1 MPTHVLYVLFYLL
14 PPCTVYLQLHEL
26 ICMYIYVPTHSTGTN
41 LIHDIFEGS
50 KATRVLHVK
59 NIKTHDSESRGQEE
73 AAVRDE

>member
-1 MPTHVLYVLFYLL
+1 
-14 PPCTVYLQLHEL
+14 
-26 ICMYIYVPTHSTGTN
+26 MYIYVPTHSTGTN